1 MKNIL
6 LIFVGGGA
14 GSLVRY
20 FLGKIVQQNFAVS
33 FPIGTLIVNI
43 VASFILGLFVGKSIS
58 TDDTLKALIAVGFCG
73 GFSTFSTFSNETL
86 QLILSDKLGAGL
98 INIVL
103 NVVFCVLATYAG
115 IWMGK

>member
-6 LIFVGGGA
+6 LIFIGGGS
-14 GSLVRY
+14 GSLLRY
-20 FLGKIVQQNFAVS
+20 FLGKFIQQNFAAF

-43 VASFILGLFVGKSIS
+43 VASFVLGLFVGKSIS
-58 TDDTLKALIAVGFCG
+58 TDDTLKALVAIGFCG

-103 NVVFCVLATYAG
+103 NVALCILATYAG